1 MALREVLRRGAMG
14 SGSRRA
20 CIVGARRSPHWSV
33 AIVGS
38 GPAALYVADTLLK
51 KDAHVHVSIFERLP
65 VPYGLVRY
73 GVAPDHQDVKKLT
86 ERFAYFANEPRVT
99 FFGNVEI
106 GGGGGGGGGGGD
118 GDGGDATG
126 EASRGR
132 ALSRKLLSH
141 CERCVALA
149 AAGRT
154 DEALY
159 LARSVARTCT
169 HSTRGACL
177 VVETLAGAGKL
188 WEAQQV

>member
-118 GDGGDATG
+118 GDGEGDSAPPPPSPHPPGGGSEARGHTRRACSTLGG
-126 EASRGR
+126 ERRRERG
-132 ALSRKLLSH
+132 
-141 CERCVALA
+141 
-149 AAGRT
+149 GM
-154 DEALY
+154 
-159 LARSVARTCT
+159 
-169 HSTRGACL
+169 
-177 VVETLAGAGKL
+177 
-188 WEAQQV
+188 